1 MSDVVK
7 NGSTTLSGK
16 SEPDSTVTVFDGT
29 KSLGTVTADG
39 SGDWSFKPNS
49 QAVLIS
55 SQKLRRTWRGILEI
69 P

>member
-39 SGDWSFKPNS
+39 SGDWSL
-49 QAVLIS
+49 QT
-55 SQKLRRTWRGILEI
+55 KLSRRTWRGILEI